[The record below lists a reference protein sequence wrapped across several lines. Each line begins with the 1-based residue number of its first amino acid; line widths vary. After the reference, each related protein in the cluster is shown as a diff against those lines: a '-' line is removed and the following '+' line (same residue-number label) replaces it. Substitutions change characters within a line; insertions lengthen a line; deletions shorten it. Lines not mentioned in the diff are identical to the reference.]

1 MRAIKANKEYAI
13 SESEKKRYID
23 DGYDIVDDEGKIIA
37 YGRGKTVPYEKYK
50 KVLDELN
57 VLKVENPGTVD
68 LAAMAVEELTAYAK
82 DNNIDIGQASTQE
95 GILKKIKAVKEA

>member
-13 SESEKKRYID
+13 SESEKKRYIE
-23 DGYDIVDDEGKIIA
+23 DGYDIVDDKGNIIA

-57 VLKVENPGTVD
+57 ALKAEKTETVG
-68 LAAMAVEELTAYAK
+68 LTAMTVEELIAYAK

-95 GILKKIKAVKEA
+95 GILKKIKASREA

>member
-1 MRAIKANKEYAI
+1 MKAVKANKEYTIA
-13 SESEKKRYID
+13 EQEQKRYIA
-23 DGYDIVDDEGKIIA
+23 DGYDIVDDKGNIIA

-57 VLKVENPGTVD
+57 AFKAEKAETVD
-68 LAAMAVEELTAYAK
+68 LTAMTVEELIAYAK

-95 GILKKIKAVKEA
+95 GILKKIKASREA

>member
-1 MRAIKANKEYAI
+1 MKAVRANKEYTIA
-13 SESEKKRYID
+13 EQEQKRYIA
-23 DGYDIVDDEGKIIA
+23 DGYDIVDDKGNIIA

-57 VLKVENPGTVD
+57 ALKAEKTETVD
-68 LAAMAVEELTAYAK
+68 LTAMTVEELIAYAK

-95 GILKKIKAVKEA
+95 GILKKIKASREA

>member
-13 SESEKKRYID
+13 SESEKKRYIE
-23 DGYDIVDDEGKIIA
+23 DGYDIVDDKGNIIA

-57 VLKVENPGTVD
+57 ALKAEKTET
-68 LAAMAVEELTAYAK
+68 AEEIRGYL
-82 DNNIDIGQASTQE
+82 
-95 GILKKIKAVKEA
+95 

>member
-1 MRAIKANKEYAI
+1 MKAVKANKEYTIA
-13 SESEKKRYID
+13 EQEQKRYIA
-23 DGYDIVDDEGKIIA
+23 DGYDIVDDKGNIIA

-57 VLKVENPGTVD
+57 VLKAEKAETVD
-68 LAAMAVEELTAYAK
+68 LTAMTVEELIAYAK

-95 GILKKIKAVKEA
+95 GILKKIKASREA

>member
-1 MRAIKANKEYAI
+1 MKAVRANKEYTIA
-13 SESEKKRYID
+13 EQEQKRYIA
-23 DGYDIVDDEGKIIA
+23 DGYDIVDDKGNIIA

-57 VLKVENPGTVD
+57 ALKAEKAETVVLT
-68 LAAMAVEELTAYAK
+68 AMTVEELIAYAK

-95 GILKKIKAVKEA
+95 GILKKIKASREA

>member
-1 MRAIKANKEYAI
+1 MKAVKANKEYTIA
-13 SESEKKRYID
+13 EQEQKRYIA
-23 DGYDIVDDEGKIIA
+23 DGYDIVDDKGNIIA

-57 VLKVENPGTVD
+57 ALKAEKAETVD
-68 LAAMAVEELTAYAK
+68 LTAMTVEELIANAK

-95 GILKKIKAVKEA
+95 GILKKIKASREA

>member
-1 MRAIKANKEYAI
+1 MKAVRANKEYTIA
-13 SESEKKRYID
+13 EQEQKRYIA
-23 DGYDIVDDEGKIIA
+23 DGYDIVDDKGNIIA

-57 VLKVENPGTVD
+57 ALKAEKAETVD
-68 LAAMAVEELTAYAK
+68 LTAMTVEESIAYAK

-95 GILKKIKAVKEA
+95 GILKKIKASREA

>member
-13 SESEKKRYID
+13 SESEKKRYIE
-23 DGYDIVDDEGKIIA
+23 DGYDIVDDKGNIIA

-57 VLKVENPGTVD
+57 ALKAETVD
-68 LAAMAVEELTAYAK
+68 LTAMTVEELIAYAK

-95 GILKKIKAVKEA
+95 GILKKIKASREA

>member
-1 MRAIKANKEYAI
+1 MLFR
-13 SESEKKRYID
+13 SYIA
-23 DGYDIVDDEGKIIA
+23 DGYDIVDDKGNIIA

-57 VLKVENPGTVD
+57 ALKAEKAETVD
-68 LAAMAVEELTAYAK
+68 LTAMTVEELIAYAK

-95 GILKKIKAVKEA
+95 GILKKIKASREA

>member
-1 MRAIKANKEYAI
+1 MKAVKANKEYTIA
-13 SESEKKRYID
+13 EQEQKRYIA
-23 DGYDIVDDEGKIIA
+23 DGYDIVDDKGNIIA

-57 VLKVENPGTVD
+57 ALKAETVD
-68 LAAMAVEELTAYAK
+68 LTAMTVEELIAYAK

-95 GILKKIKAVKEA
+95 GILKKIKASREA

>member
-1 MRAIKANKEYAI
+1 MKAVKANKEYTIA
-13 SESEKKRYID
+13 EQEQKRYIA
-23 DGYDIVDDEGKIIA
+23 DGYDIVDDKGNIIA

-57 VLKVENPGTVD
+57 ALKAEKAETVD
-68 LAAMAVEELTAYAK
+68 LTAMTVEELIAYAK

-95 GILKKIKAVKEA
+95 GILKKIKASREA

>member
-1 MRAIKANKEYAI
+1 MKAVRANKEYTIA
-13 SESEKKRYID
+13 EQEQKRYIA
-23 DGYDIVDDEGKIIA
+23 DGYDIVDDKGNIIA

-57 VLKVENPGTVD
+57 ALKAEKAETVD
-68 LAAMAVEELTAYAK
+68 LTAMTVEELIAYAK

-95 GILKKIKAVKEA
+95 GILKKIKASREA

>member
-1 MRAIKANKEYAI
+1 MKAVKANKEYTIA
-13 SESEKKRYID
+13 EQELKRYIA
-23 DGYDIVDDEGKIIA
+23 DGYDIVDDKGNIIA

-57 VLKVENPGTVD
+57 ALKAEKAETVD
-68 LAAMAVEELTAYAK
+68 LTAMTVEELIAYAK

-95 GILKKIKAVKEA
+95 GILKKIKASREA

>member
-1 MRAIKANKEYAI
+1 MKAVRANKEYTIA
-13 SESEKKRYID
+13 EQEQKRYIA
-23 DGYDIVDDEGKIIA
+23 DGYDIVDDKGNIIA

-57 VLKVENPGTVD
+57 ALKAETVD
-68 LAAMAVEELTAYAK
+68 LTAMTVEELIAYAK

-95 GILKKIKAVKEA
+95 GILKKIKASREA